1 MRTSLHVAQLVAAL
15 SLIVAMAQPVQADDG
30 HHTTVH
36 KKGTAYEVAGQRARE
51 RSVGRRTAVLRG
63 SVSSVHL
70 VPVLPTPNADAGACG
85 AAATVTGTACAAPP
99 AAPAPPLPRI
109 TGGLVLQ
116 AFQRIPVPHLRS
128 QTQPDNKTLVN
139 FDTIFYVDARQFRRT
154 VTLLGQRVALDITPS
169 TFVWNHGDG
178 TTSTTSQ
185 PGARYPAKD
194 VVHRYQKAHRTVAH
208 SVTIV
213 WTARYQVGN
222 GPWQPVPGTVTT
234 SGPAT
239 DLRIAE
245 ATPVL
250 TGQR

>member
-1 MRTSLHVAQLVAAL
+1 MH
-15 SLIVAMAQPVQADDG
+15 P
-30 HHTTVH
+30 
-36 KKGTAYEVAGQRARE
+36 
-51 RSVGRRTAVLRG
+51 
-63 SVSSVHL
+63 

-85 AAATVTGTACAAPP
+85 AAATVTGTACTAPP
-99 AAPAPPLPRI
+99 AAPAPALPRI

-116 AFQRIPVPHLRS
+116 ALQRIPVPHLRS

-178 TTSTTSQ
+178 TTSTTSE

-213 WTARYQVGN
+213 WTARYRVGN
-222 GPWQPVPGTVTT
+222 GAWQPVPGTVTT

-239 DLRIAE
+239 GLRIAE